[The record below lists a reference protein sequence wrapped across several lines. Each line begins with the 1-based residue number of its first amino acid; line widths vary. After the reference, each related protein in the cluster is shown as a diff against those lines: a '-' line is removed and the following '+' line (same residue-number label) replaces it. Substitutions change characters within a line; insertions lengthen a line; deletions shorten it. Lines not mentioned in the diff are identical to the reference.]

1 MWSTWRN
8 QARTTEEQLA
18 ALRQQI
24 EAAEANLVD
33 REAELADLRV
43 EMHAFQLK
51 YEVLVGRK
59 LEALSKI
66 EDEIKRCKKRISDY
80 RQWGARGR
88 PRTPDGREFVPVE
101 EQYRRTWQDPP
112 PPQPWFP
119 PPPISAAAAQ
129 DLKSLYRQLCRR
141 FHPDLTQDPQER
153 AWRTEMMAAVNAAYD
168 AQSLAELQA
177 LAAKPA
183 RRSARDAGPGA
194 DRERLE
200 ALRERLRHIRSRI
213 REAEQEIYDLTHGSL
228 VEMSLE
234 VKLAARDGQD
244 LLAEM
249 SAEVEQVLE
258 RKRAELDF
266 LRAQLR
272 QLGILS
278 PYEE

>member
-1 MWSTWRN
+1 
-8 QARTTEEQLA
+8 LA

-24 EAAEANLVD
+24 EHAESELVD
-33 REAELADLRV
+33 RETELADLRV
-43 EMHAFQLK
+43 EMHAFQLE
-51 YEVLVGRK
+51 YEVRVGRRV
-59 LEALSKI
+59 EALAELDAAI
-66 EDEIKRCKKRISDY
+66 DRCKRQISDY
-80 RQWGARGR
+80 RQWGHGGR
-88 PRTPDGREFVPVE
+88 PRTRDGQTFVPVE

-119 PPPISAAAAQ
+119 PPVNAAAAKN
-129 DLKSLYRQLCRR
+129 LKTLYRQLCRR

-168 AQSLAELQA
+168 AQSLTELQA

-183 RRSARDAGPGA
+183 RPATRGAPPGA
-194 DRERLE
+194 DRQRLE
-200 ALRERLRHIRSRI
+200 ALRDRLLYIRRRI
-213 REAEQEIYDLTHGSL
+213 RAVDQEIYDLMHDSL

-234 VKLAARDGQD
+234 VKLAAKDGQD

-249 SAEVEQVLE
+249 SAEVDRDLE

-272 QLGILS
+272 QLGIAF
-278 PYEE
+278 E